1 MASIF
6 PRHNEDGSTTWC
18 VMIRRKGK
26 PRAITSFA
34 TMEEAMK
41 WAEQAERELIFYGR
55 AIEIDHME
63 QKRKNE
69 FGRRN
74 N

>member
-6 PRHNEDGSTTWC
+6 PRHNADGSTTWR

-34 TMEEAMK
+34 TLQEALE
-41 WAEQAERELIFYGR
+41 WAEKAERELLFGER
-55 AIEIDHME
+55 KIEIDHLE
-63 QKRKNE
+63 QRRLNE
-69 FGRRN
+69 FGRRK
-74 N
+74 